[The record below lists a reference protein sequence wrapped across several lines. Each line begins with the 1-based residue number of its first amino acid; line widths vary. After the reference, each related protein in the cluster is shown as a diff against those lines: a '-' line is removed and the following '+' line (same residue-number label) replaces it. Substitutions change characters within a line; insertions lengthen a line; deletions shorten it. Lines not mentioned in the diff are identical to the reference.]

1 MQTIKIAQKL
11 ANWIQLF
18 YFTKIHVSKKNNN
31 NNKKFETYNC
41 IKKLYL
47 QI

>member
-11 ANWIQLF
+11 ANWIQLY

-31 NNKKFETYNC
+31 NKKVETYNC
-41 IKKLYL
+41 VNKLYL